1 MKKILIIL
9 IGLCSVYNANA
20 KEYIFN
26 GYGVSKQY
34 SINVSDNYK
43 FSSYTSEGMWDDSNG
58 DYGNEKC
65 SGYVKQIN
73 RQIEL
78 EVICENINQ
87 DNEIFW
93 NSRIRKSEK
102 GGGTGKMKILNG
114 TGKYKKHIG
123 LICPYGVNYKKNY
136 AWFKAKCKVENLK

>member
-1 MKKILIIL
+1 MKYISIIL
-9 IGLCSVYNANA
+9 MSLFLMKNVNA
-20 KEYIFN
+20 KDYIFE
-26 GYGVSKQY
+26 GYGVSEL
-34 SINVSDNYK
+34 STIEISDDFK
-43 FSSYTSEGMWDDSNG
+43 FSAYTSEGMWDDSNG

-73 RQIEL
+73 KKIEL

-102 GGGTGKMKILNG
+102 GGGAGKMKILNG
-114 TGKYKKHIG
+114 TGKYKKFIG
-123 LICPYGVNYKKNY
+123 LTCPYGVNYKKNY
-136 AWFKAKCKVENLK
+136 AWLKAKCKIEN

>member
-1 MKKILIIL
+1 MKIISLILMSLFLFNI
-9 IGLCSVYNANA
+9 VKA

-26 GYGVSKQY
+26 GYGISKQY
-34 SINVSDNYK
+34 TIKVSDKFK

-73 RQIEL
+73 KKIEL

-102 GGGTGKMKILNG
+102 GGGAGKMKILNG
-114 TGKYKKHIG
+114 TGKYKKFIG
-123 LICPYGVNYKKNY
+123 LTCPYGVNYKKNY
-136 AWFKAKCKVENLK
+136 AWFKAKCKTEN

>member
-1 MKKILIIL
+1 MKIISLILMSL
-9 IGLCSVYNANA
+9 FLFNNVKA

-26 GYGVSKQY
+26 GYGISKQY
-34 SINVSDNYK
+34 TIKVSDKFK

-73 RQIEL
+73 KKIEL

-102 GGGTGKMKILNG
+102 GGGAGKMKILNG
-114 TGKYKKHIG
+114 TGKYKKFIG
-123 LICPYGVNYKKNY
+123 LVCPYGVNYKENY
-136 AWFKAKCKVENLK
+136 AWLKAKCKTKN